1 MTISGRVPLLV
12 LIGVL
17 PVIAW
22 PQPIVVAGWV
32 VLIVLVCVLDLL
44 LAMRVDRLRISRD
57 LPGSVRLTET
67 ADSRLTLVNPTGRR
81 AQVQVRD
88 AWPPS
93 AQPTLRPLGGRQRWL
108 GWSKPVVT
116 GPSSKVSTSSAI
128 DSQHFDRNRPVYPR
142 LVLSAG
148 ESLRQVTRLIPTRR
162 GDLAAAAVTVRSF
175 GPLGLL
181 GWQRSRT
188 VPGVLRVLPEFRSR
202 VHLPYRLARL
212 RELDGLA
219 AVHVR
224 GQGTEFDSLREYAVG
239 DDVRSIDWRATARAT
254 RTVVRTWRPERDRH
268 ILIVL
273 DTSRWAAGR
282 IGGTD
287 GAADQLRLDAGIE
300 TCLLMAALGAASG
313 DRMSLLVADQ
323 QVRLRLPGTG
333 KGSVLPAFANGLSLA
348 EPRLVE
354 PDWSMI
360 AGEIGRLCRQR
371 SLVILVTGLD
381 PAIYAEGL
389 GPVLPALAHDHQVV
403 IAHVTDPAD
412 GVRPAEFGDAYAA
425 YEASAAGRLWLGT
438 QALAARVTRMGAEV
452 VQADP
457 DRLAP
462 AVCDTYLA
470 LKAAGRL

>member
-1 MTISGRVPLLV
+1 MAISGRVPLLL

-22 PQPIVVAGWV
+22 PQPWV
-32 VLIVLVCVLDLL
+32 VLAWVAVGVLACGLDL
-44 LAMRVDRLRISRD
+44 AVAVGPERLRITRE

-67 ADSRLTLVNPTGRR
+67 AVSRLTLAHPGRR
-81 AQVQVRD
+81 TARVQVRD

-93 AQPTLRPLGGRQRWL
+93 ARP
-108 GWSKPVVT
+108 
-116 GPSSKVSTSSAI
+116 AAE
-128 DSQHFDRNRPVYPR
+128 RPGLLLPG
-142 LVLSAG
+142 G
-148 ESLRQVTRLIPTRR
+148 ESLRQLTRLTPSRR

-175 GPLGLL
+175 GPLGLAAR
-181 GWQRSRT
+181 QRSRN

-202 VHLPYRLARL
+202 THLPYRLARL
-212 RELDGLA
+212 RELDGQA

-254 RTVVRTWRPERDRH
+254 KTMVRTWRPERDRH

-282 IGGTD
+282 IGGTSD
-287 GAADQLRLDAGIE
+287 AADQLRLDAGIE
-300 TCLLMAALGAASG
+300 VCLLMAALGAASG

-333 KGSVLPAFANGLSLA
+333 KGSVLAAFADGLSL
-348 EPRLVE
+348 VE
-354 PDWSMI
+354 PVLAETDWAMVS
-360 AGEIGRLCRQR
+360 GQVGQLCRQR
-371 SLVILVTGLD
+371 SLVIQVTGLD
-381 PAIYAEGL
+381 PALYADGL
-389 GPVLPALAHDHQVV
+389 GTVLAGLGHDHQVL
-403 IAHVTDPAD
+403 IAHVTDPAT
-412 GVRPAEFGDAYAA
+412 GVRPDAFANATDAYDAA
-425 YEASAAGRLWLGT
+425 AGGRLWLAT
-438 QALAARVTRMGAEV
+438 QALAARVNRMGVEV

-462 AVCDTYLA
+462 AVCDRYLA

>member
-1 MTISGRVPLLV
+1 MAISGRVPFLLAV
-12 LIGVL
+12 GVL

-22 PQPIVVAGWV
+22 PQPIVVVGWV
-32 VLIVLVCVLDLL
+32 ALVVAVCGLDLL
-44 LAMRVDRLRISRD
+44 LAVGPDSLRISRD
-57 LPGSVRLTET
+57 LPASVRLTES
-67 ADSRLTLVNPTGRR
+67 AVSRLTLVNPGARTAR
-81 AQVQVRD
+81 VQVRD

-93 AQPTLRPLGGRQRWL
+93 ARPAGDRPRAVLPGGE
-108 GWSKPVVT
+108 
-116 GPSSKVSTSSAI
+116 A
-128 DSQHFDRNRPVYPR
+128 
-142 LVLSAG
+142 
-148 ESLRQVTRLIPTRR
+148 LRQLTRLTPSRR

-175 GPLGLL
+175 GPLGLAAR
-181 GWQRSRT
+181 QRSLP

-202 VHLPYRLARL
+202 AHLPYRLARL
-212 RELDGLA
+212 RELDGQA
-219 AVHVR
+219 SVHVR

-239 DDVRSIDWRATARAT
+239 DDVRSIDWRASARAT
-254 RTVVRTWRPERDRH
+254 RTMVRTWRPERDRH

-282 IGGTD
+282 IGD

-333 KGSVLPAFANGLSLA
+333 KGSVLASFADGLSLI
-348 EPRLVE
+348 EPALTE
-354 PDWSMI
+354 TDWSLV
-360 AGEIGRLCRQR
+360 ASQVDQLCRQR
-371 SLVILVTGLD
+371 SLVIVVTGLD
-381 PAIYAEGL
+381 PALYADGL
-389 GPVLPALAHDHQVV
+389 GTVLAGLGHDHQAV

-412 GVRPAEFGDAYAA
+412 GARPDEPTGTTHVYDAAA
-425 YEASAAGRLWLGT
+425 DSRLWLAT
-438 QALAARVTRMGAEV
+438 QALAARVTRMGVEV

-462 AVCDTYLA
+462 AVCDRYLA

>member
-1 MTISGRVPLLV
+1 MTISARVPLLV
-12 LIGVL
+12 LAGVL
-17 PVIAW
+17 PVALW
-22 PQPIVVAGWV
+22 PQPLVVLGWV
-32 VLIVLVCVLDLL
+32 LLVVLACVVDLL
-44 LAMRVDRLRISRD
+44 LAVRPDGLRISRE

-67 ADSRLTLVNPTGRR
+67 VESRLTIVNPGTRTAR
-81 AQVQVRD
+81 LQLRD

-93 AQPTLRPLGGRQRWL
+93 AQAEGTTQAAHERSRSARKGFLSLSKGRSSRPR
-108 GWSKPVVT
+108 
-116 GPSSKVSTSSAI
+116 
-128 DSQHFDRNRPVYPR
+128 
-142 LVLSAG
+142 VLLPPG
-148 ESLRQVTRLIPTRR
+148 ESRRQITRLTPSRR

-175 GPLGLL
+175 GPLGLAAR
-181 GWQRSRT
+181 QQSRT

-202 VHLPYRLARL
+202 SQLPYKLARL

-224 GQGTEFDSLREYAVG
+224 GQGTEFDSLREYAAG

-254 RTVVRTWRPERDRH
+254 KTMVRTWRPERDRH

-287 GAADQLRLDAGIE
+287 GVADQLRLDAGIE

-313 DRMSLLVADQ
+313 DRVSLLVADQ
-323 QVRLRLPGTG
+323 QVRLRLAGRA
-333 KGSVLPAFANGLSLA
+333 KGSVLASFANGLSLA
-348 EPRLVE
+348 EPRLLE

-360 AGEIGRLCRQR
+360 AAEIDRLCRQR

-381 PAIYAEGL
+381 PAVYAEGL
-389 GPVLPALAHDHQVV
+389 GPVLPVLAHDHQVV
-403 IAHVTDPAD
+403 IAHVADPSD
-412 GVRPAEFGDAYAA
+412 GARPDDLTATSVYDAAA
-425 YEASAAGRLWLGT
+425 GGRLWLAT
-438 QALAARVTRMGAEV
+438 QALAARVTRLGAEV

-462 AVCDTYLA
+462 AVCDKYLA